1 VKEITM
7 KFLHVIYVL
16 GGLSIAGATVNAMM
30 GNGEPASPVAV
41 AAPEPKRPVLDP
53 KGVNPLPVSV
63 ARNRVTSK
71 ALSIVCPTPSN
82 LERGLNLHNAKR
94 VDVALGLGCRYVR
107 PGEQGVRLR
116 TIGNMQEILFEKPE
130 GSESYWGYVSHF
142 VYES

>member
-1 VKEITM
+1 M
-7 KFLHVIYVL
+7 KFLHAIYVL
-16 GGLSIAGATVNAMM
+16 GGLSIAGATINAMM
-30 GNGEPASPVAV
+30 SKDEPAKPVAV
-41 AAPEPKRPVLDP
+41 AAPEPVLDP

-63 ARNRVTSK
+63 ARHRVTSK

-82 LERGLNLHNAKR
+82 LERGLSLHNAKR
-94 VDVALGLGCRYVR
+94 VDVALDLGCRYVR

-130 GSESYWGYVSHF
+130 GALSYWGYVSHF